1 MFSSKQEWLANWGN
15 YPRHRATVYRADKA
29 AELAAIE
36 APFIARGLGR
46 CYGDSS
52 LADHVFAAHRWD
64 EVIDFDATKGFLR
77 AGAGISL
84 AAILRLI
91 VPHGWFLL
99 VTPGTAMIT
108 LGGAIASDVHGKN
121 HHADG
126 CFSASVLRFSLATSG
141 QRLLEVSATENSDWF
156 QATCG
161 GMGLTGV
168 IVEASIR
175 LRRINSSYIW
185 QRVDKAPN
193 LETIMQRFNER
204 SAARYSV
211 AWIDCLARGKNLG
224 RSVLMSG
231 DFAPSYAVRDIAPDK
246 RLQLPR
252 PLPLAVPFH
261 LPSATLNRYTISAFN
276 RLYYGKAK
284 NTSLRVDYA
293 AFFYP
298 LDAIARW
305 NRIYGRRGFSQ
316 YQFILPLA
324 ESERGLEA
332 ILAAIAAARAGSFL
346 AVLKLYGPEND
357 NWLSFPLE
365 GYSLALDFPINGAN
379 LQLFEQLDELV
390 LKYGGRLY
398 LTKDARVSAAVFA
411 AGYPRLEQFRD
422 FRRSQGLEMFQSL
435 QAQRLEL

>member
-64 EVIDFDATKGFLR
+64 EVIDFDATKGILR

-231 DFAPSYAVRDIAPDK
+231 DFAPSYAVRDVAPDK

-298 LDAIARW
+298 P
-305 NRIYGRRGFSQ
+305 RRHRQ
-316 YQFILPLA
+316 V
-324 ESERGLEA
+324 ESHLR
-332 ILAAIAAARAGSFL
+332 AARLQPVSVHL
-346 AVLKLYGPEND
+346 AT
-357 NWLSFPLE
+357 
-365 GYSLALDFPINGAN
+365 
-379 LQLFEQLDELV
+379 
-390 LKYGGRLY
+390 GR
-398 LTKDARVSAAVFA
+398 
-411 AGYPRLEQFRD
+411 E
-422 FRRSQGLEMFQSL
+422 
-435 QAQRLEL
+435 